1 MNIMPLPLIAQYS
14 NNPTAI
20 PFQDEY
26 DLGSSG
32 YDKTPDVVLDVP
44 FATKDGT
51 IINWIESKALFGSD
65 EEHDIYLKK
74 QYRSYRNRFSTGMV
88 IYWFGFVSDL
98 NTSSSKEGI
107 LIQDSFPVDEE
118 IILMNP
124 SYDIYSECQSDEYT
138 DSLNAKQLDTELQ
151 YSTLSIDEVV
161 KSNIISVTNSLE
173 NTRIY

>member
-1 MNIMPLPLIAQYS
+1 
-14 NNPTAI
+14 
-20 PFQDEY
+20 
-26 DLGSSG
+26 
-32 YDKTPDVVLDVP
+32 
-44 FATKDGT
+44 
-51 IINWIESKALFGSD
+51 
-65 EEHDIYLKK
+65 
-74 QYRSYRNRFSTGMV
+74 MV